1 MRLKIILALFV
12 LLLGFAAGGYLA
24 LAKDVPSIKELKQSR
39 SIQGTKVY
47 ADDNTLIGEF
57 KADKGIFVPIGRV
70 PEHLKKAVVAV
81 EDARFW
87 SHKGIDYIG
96 IARALVK
103 DIMYASLKEGG
114 STITQQLTKIV
125 FLTPEKTL
133 QRKLREAELAI
144 RLEKELTKEEILEL
158 YLNKVYF
165 GHNAYGVEMASRLY
179 FGKPVS
185 QVTLPE
191 AALLAGLIKAPNSYS
206 PYNDLVRAK
215 ERQEIVLARMED
227 VGYLKPA
234 ERDAA
239 KKQPIAFASL
249 LSSGETNNYFLEY
262 VRQQLEQKYGVEAV
276 YKGGLRVYTT
286 FDRRMQQ
293 VAQRA
298 LQSGLRDVDKRKGW
312 RGPVGRKENIAGQS
326 DELRVSFPAREG
338 DISTGVVM
346 SVGPAEAFVKARGVT
361 GKLMLSDALWAGT
374 VIDKAKGRATT
385 IKNFKLTD
393 ILHRGDV
400 IWVKLKSIAGKQVL
414 FSLEQEPEVE
424 GAFVAIDAE
433 TGYVKAL
440 VGGFGFAKSDFNRA
454 LHAKRQPG
462 SSFKP
467 VVYAAALERGFTPA
481 SIVNDEPVTYP
492 GGPGGSWSPEN
503 SDHRHYGPTR
513 LREAL
518 AYSRNVVTVKLVDTI
533 GIDNLLDF
541 ARDMGITASMPRDL
555 TIALGSMSMS
565 PMEMATLYTSFANGG
580 FRTNPITIKYVLD
593 GKGRLLESNEPEATE
608 VMSPQT
614 AFLVT
619 SMLADVMRYG
629 TGGGPRSACR
639 RRARPARAT
648 ITRTPGLSA
657 IQPSLWGA
665 PGSVMTI

>member
-1 MRLKIILALFV
+1 
-12 LLLGFAAGGYLA
+12 
-24 LAKDVPSIKELKQSR
+24 
-39 SIQGTKVY
+39 
-47 ADDNTLIGEF
+47 
-57 KADKGIFVPIGRV
+57 
-70 PEHLKKAVVAV
+70 
-81 EDARFW
+81 
-87 SHKGIDYIG
+87 
-96 IARALVK
+96 
-103 DIMYASLKEGG
+103 
-114 STITQQLTKIV
+114 
-125 FLTPEKTL
+125 
-133 QRKLREAELAI
+133 
-144 RLEKELTKEEILEL
+144 
-158 YLNKVYF
+158 
-165 GHNAYGVEMASRLY
+165 
-179 FGKPVS
+179 
-185 QVTLPE
+185 
-191 AALLAGLIKAPNSYS
+191 
-206 PYNDLVRAK
+206 
-215 ERQEIVLARMED
+215 
-227 VGYLKPA
+227 
-234 ERDAA
+234 
-239 KKQPIAFASL
+239 
-249 LSSGETNNYFLEY
+249 
-262 VRQQLEQKYGVEAV
+262 
-276 YKGGLRVYTT
+276 
-286 FDRRMQQ
+286 
-293 VAQRA
+293 
-298 LQSGLRDVDKRKGW
+298 
-312 RGPVGRKENIAGQS
+312 
-326 DELRVSFPAREG
+326 
-338 DISTGVVM
+338 M
-346 SVGPAEAFVKARGVT
+346 SVGPAEAVVKARGIT

-374 VIDKAKGRATT
+374 VIDKTKGKAST

-481 SIVNDEPVTYP
+481 TVINDEPVTYP

-518 AYSRNVVTVKLVDTI
+518 AYSRNVVTVKLVDMI

-541 ARDMGITASMPRDL
+541 ARNLGITASLPRDL

-580 FRTNPITIKYVLD
+580 FRTNTITIKYVLD

-619 SMLADVMRYG
+619 SMLAERHAVRNGGRAQIGVPAAGKTGTSNDYKDAWFVGYTPHLVGCAWVGYDDMKRSLGPGEVGGRAAAPIWANFMRGAIDSSGATDFTQPDGLIRVPIDAATGLLANDPAHAVQEFFREG
-629 TGGGPRSACR
+629 TQPRSLR
-639 RRARPARAT
+639 SPRHGRSGRP
-648 ITRTPGLSA
+648 
-657 IQPSLWGA
+657 
-665 PGSVMTI
+665 